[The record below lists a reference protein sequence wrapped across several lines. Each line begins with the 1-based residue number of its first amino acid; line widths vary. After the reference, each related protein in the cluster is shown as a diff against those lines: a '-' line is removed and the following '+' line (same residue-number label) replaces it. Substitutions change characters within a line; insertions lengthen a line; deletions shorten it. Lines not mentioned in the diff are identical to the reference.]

1 MTAYAQ
7 PLFREEQR
15 FRDVWWIMLLV
26 FGLAALQWAI
36 AIQQLILGQV
46 VGNNPAP
53 DGILLL
59 FWLIFG
65 VGLPLLFWR
74 LRLVVSVYADKVDI
88 RFAPFVHRVIPKPE
102 IARARPLDYDP
113 LRDFGG
119 WGIRGWGGRVAYN
132 VRGSRGV
139 ELTLTDGR
147 VVILGSQ
154 SPEALAQAIK
164 N

>member
-1 MTAYAQ
+1 MTIYPQ

-26 FGLAALQWAI
+26 LGLAAFQWAV
-36 AIQQLILGQV
+36 AIQQLILGRV

-53 DGILLL
+53 DAVVWLLWLVAGIGFPL
-59 FWLIFG
+59 F
-65 VGLPLLFWR
+65 FWR
-74 LRLVVSVYADKVDI
+74 LRLVVAVYADKVDI
-88 RFAPFVHRVIPKPE
+88 RLAPFAHRVIPRAE
-102 IARARPLDYDP
+102 IAQARPIDYRP

-119 WGIRGWGGRVAYN
+119 WGVRGWGRRVAYN
-132 VRGSRGV
+132 VHGSRGV

-147 VVILGSQ
+147 VVVLGSQ
-154 SPEALAQAIK
+154 TPEALARTIK